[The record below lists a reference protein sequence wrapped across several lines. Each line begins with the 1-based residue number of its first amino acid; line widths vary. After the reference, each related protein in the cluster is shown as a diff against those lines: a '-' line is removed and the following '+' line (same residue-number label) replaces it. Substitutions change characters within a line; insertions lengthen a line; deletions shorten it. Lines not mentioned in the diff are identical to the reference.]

1 MSGCPFG
8 HTDGPAGARP
18 ETERTGE
25 DTGVERSGGATAVV
39 TSPEASDGGS
49 AASAA
54 AGSSRMSRRGLL
66 SLAGVGG
73 AGAVA
78 GLAAGFLGHDA
89 LTAGAAAADTSAGE
103 AVVPFFG
110 DHQAGIT
117 TPAQDRLHMAAFDVT
132 TEDRKELIK
141 LLKDW
146 TAAAEAMTTGNPT
159 GRTGA
164 VDGPYDAPPEDTG
177 EALDLPAAKL
187 TLTFGFGAGL
197 FEKDGKAR
205 FGLDDRRPEALIDLP
220 HFPGDDLQPGRTGGD
235 IVIQAC
241 ADDPQVAVHAIRNLA
256 RIGFGKV
263 RVRWSQL
270 GFGRTSSTSRAQVTP
285 RNLFGFK
292 DGTNNLKV
300 EDNTLLDEHVW
311 VRSGSRPGEQWMA
324 GGSYLVARRIQMHI
338 EIWDR
343 TSLREQ
349 EGLIGRTKGVGAPLS
364 GGDEFT
370 TPDFA
375 LAGRDG
381 DPLIP
386 LDAHVRLAHPDQNA
400 GVRMLR
406 RGYNFTDGSDGLGH
420 LDAGLFFIAFVKDPR
435 THYVPMQLAL
445 AKSDTLSVEYLKHT
459 GSGLFA
465 VPPGLRQGGF
475 IGEGLFA

>member
-1 MSGCPFG
+1 M
-8 HTDGPAGARP
+8 
-18 ETERTGE
+18 
-25 DTGVERSGGATAVV
+25 
-39 TSPEASDGGS
+39 
-49 AASAA
+49 
-54 AGSSRMSRRGLL
+54 
-66 SLAGVGG
+66 
-73 AGAVA
+73 
-78 GLAAGFLGHDA
+78 
-89 LTAGAAAADTSAGE
+89 
-103 AVVPFFG
+103 VPFFG

-205 FGLDDRRPEALIDLP
+205 FGLDGRRPEALIDLP

-311 VRSGSRPGEQWMA
+311 VPSGTRPNEQWMA

-465 VPPGLRQGGF
+465 VPPGVRQGGF

>member
-8 HTDGPAGARP
+8 HTGESADANRPGESNGVGHSGEPA
-18 ETERTGE
+18 
-25 DTGVERSGGATAVV
+25 AVV
-39 TSPEASDGGS
+39 THQEAHDGGVATS
-49 AASAA
+49 AAE
-54 AGSSRMSRRGLL
+54 GTSRMSRRGLL

-78 GLAAGFLGHDA
+78 GLAAGFLGHDV
-89 LTAGAAAADTSAGE
+89 LTAATASAADTTAGD
-103 AVVPFFG
+103 AAVPFFG

-159 GRTGA
+159 GKTGA

-197 FEKDGKAR
+197 FEKDGKPR
-205 FGLDDRRPEALIDLP
+205 FGLDGRRPEALIDLP
-220 HFPGDDLQPGRTGGD
+220 HFPGDDLQPARTGGD

-263 RVRWSQL
+263 RVHWSQL

-300 EDNTLLDEHVW
+300 EDNALLEEHVW
-311 VRSGSRPGEQWMA
+311 VGAGAGPGEQWMR

-364 GGDEFT
+364 GGEEFT
-370 TPDFA
+370 TPDFS
-375 LAGRDG
+375 LAGRAG
-381 DPLIP
+381 EPLIP
-386 LDAHVRLAHPDQNA
+386 MDSHMRLAHPDQNA

-445 AKSDTLSVEYLKHT
+445 AKGDTLSVEYLKHT

-465 VPPGLRQGGF
+465 VPPGVQAGGF

>member
-8 HTDGPAGARP
+8 GSTGQTPDADTPEPA
-18 ETERTGE
+18 
-25 DTGVERSGGATAVV
+25 
-39 TSPEASDGGS
+39 
-49 AASAA
+49 AA
-54 AGSSRMSRRGLL
+54 AGPPAAAASGNGSLSRRGMSRRGLL
-66 SLAGVGG
+66 SLAGAGG

-89 LTAGAAAADTSAGE
+89 IEAAAAPLAPPGD
-103 AVVPFFG
+103 VIPFHG
-110 DHQAGIT
+110 DRQAGIV
-117 TPAQDRLHMAAFDVT
+117 TPAQDRLHIAAFDVV
-132 TEDRKELIK
+132 TEDRAELIR

-146 TAAAEAMTTGNPT
+146 TAAAAAMTAGRGTGSS
-159 GRTGA
+159 GA

-177 EALDLPAAKL
+177 ETRDLGAGKL

-205 FGLDDRRPEALIDLP
+205 FGLDGRRPDALIDLP

-235 IVIQAC
+235 IVVQAC

-256 RIGFGKV
+256 RIGFGQT

-270 GFGRTSSTSRAQVTP
+270 GFGRTSSTSRSQTTP

-292 DGTNNLKV
+292 DGTSNLKA
-300 EDNTLLDEHVW
+300 EDTALLDEHVW
-311 VRSGSRPGEQWMA
+311 TGPGTRPDEAWMA
-324 GGSYLVARRIQMHI
+324 GGTYLVARRIRMHI

-349 EGLIGRTKGVGAPLS
+349 EGLIGRTKGTGSPLS
-364 GGDEFT
+364 GGEEFT
-370 TPDFA
+370 DPDFDIT
-375 LAGRDG
+375 GRG
-381 DPLIP
+381 GEPLIP
-386 LDAHVRLAHPDQNA
+386 LDAHVRLAHSSRND
-400 GVRMLR
+400 GVKMLR
-406 RGYNFTDGSDGLGH
+406 RGYNYTDGSDGLGH
-420 LDAGLFFIAFVKDPR
+420 LDAGLFFIAFVTDPR
-435 THYVPMQLAL
+435 THYVPMQLAM
-445 AKSDTLSVEYLKHT
+445 AKEDTLAVEYLKHT

-465 VPPGLRQGGF
+465 VPPGIRAGGF

>member
-1 MSGCPFG
+1 MTGCPFG
-8 HTDGPAGARP
+8 HTDGDHRPDQLNAATGSGEGA
-18 ETERTGE
+18 
-25 DTGVERSGGATAVV
+25 AVV
-39 TSPEASDGGS
+39 PSAGEANHGTSDGG
-49 AASAA
+49 AA
-54 AGSSRMSRRGLL
+54 AGGGASRLSRRGLL

-89 LTAGAAAADTSAGE
+89 VTAGSASAATPAADS
-103 AVVPFFG
+103 VVPFFG
-110 DHQAGIT
+110 EHQAGIS

-132 TEDRKELIK
+132 TEDRKELVK

-146 TAAAEAMTTGNPT
+146 TAAAEAMTAGRATGA
-159 GRTGA
+159 TGA

-177 EALDLPAAKL
+177 EALDLEASQL

-197 FEKDGKAR
+197 FEKNGKAR
-205 FGLDDRRPEALIDLP
+205 FGLDGRRPGALIDLP

-235 IVIQAC
+235 LVVQAC

-300 EDNTLLDEHVW
+300 EDQSLLNEHVW
-311 VRSGSRPGEQWMA
+311 VPSGDSPEENWMT

-370 TPDFA
+370 APDFKI
-375 LAGRDG
+375 AGRDG

-386 LDAHVRLAHPDQNA
+386 LDSHVRLAHPEQNG

-445 AKSDTLSVEYLKHT
+445 AKGDTLSVEYLKHT

-465 VPPGLRQGGF
+465 VPPGVQQGGY

>member
-8 HTDGPAGARP
+8 HSGDPAG
-18 ETERTGE
+18 TERTGE
-25 DTGVERSGGATAVV
+25 SAGVERSVEPAAVV
-39 TSPEASDGGS
+39 SSQEAADGGP
-49 AASAA
+49 AA
-54 AGSSRMSRRGLL
+54 AAATGSSRMSRRGLL

-89 LTAGAAAADTSAGE
+89 LTAATASAADTTAGD

-110 DHQAGIT
+110 AHQAGIT

-146 TAAAEAMTTGNPT
+146 TAAAEAMTTGVPT

-205 FGLDDRRPEALIDLP
+205 FGLDGRRPEALIDLP

-300 EDNTLLDEHVW
+300 EDNALLEEHVW
-311 VRSGSRPGEQWMA
+311 VPSGSRPAEQWMA

-364 GGDEFT
+364 GGEEFSA
-370 TPDFA
+370 PDFGIK
-375 LAGRDG
+375 GRD
-381 DPLIP
+381 DEPLIP

-400 GVRMLR
+400 GIRMLR

-445 AKSDTLSVEYLKHT
+445 AKGDTLSVEYLKHT

-465 VPPGLRQGGF
+465 VPPGIAAGGF